1 MGKHVEKRTVPGVNI
16 PKKKRVAA
24 YARVSSGKDAMLH
37 SLSAQVSYYSDLIQR
52 HPGWEFAG
60 VFADEAKTGT
70 RDGRE
75 SFQKLLQ
82 ACREKQVN
90 MIITKSI
97 SRFARNTV
105 TLLATIR
112 ELKALGV
119 DVFFE
124 EQNIHTLSAAGEL
137 MLTILASYAQEE
149 SRSASENRKW
159 RIRKN
164 FEAGIPCDG
173 TVLGYRFKD
182 GRYVIEPTEAETVR
196 RIYSMY
202 LSGMGERSIAK
213 TLNTEGHPTRYGNS
227 WTKNSIASVLKN
239 YPYTGNLLLQKTFRE
254 DHLTKRDV
262 KNRGQMP
269 QYHATDA
276 HEAIISLED
285 YNDVQEEM
293 VRRAERYAPPAK
305 DYTKRYPYSGLITC
319 GCCGARY
326 SRKVTHGGP
335 VWICTTYNTQGK
347 AACPSKAI
355 PEETLNK
362 LTADIVIED
371 LAAIRAE
378 AGNRLVFLYKD
389 GTTQEARW
397 QDRSRADSWTPE
409 MKQRAR
415 EREKQRQEEIH
426 NGNG

>member
-1 MGKHVEKRTVPGVNI
+1 MAREITQVPFAPILKKR
-16 PKKKRVAA
+16 KRVAA

-37 SLSAQVSYYSDLIQR
+37 SLSAQISYYSAMIQK

-75 SFQKLLQ
+75 NFQKLLQ
-82 ACREKQVN
+82 ACREKQVD
-90 MIITKSI
+90 MVITKSI

-105 TLLATIR
+105 TLLATVR

-124 EQNIHTLSAAGEL
+124 EQNIHTISADGEL
-137 MLTILASYAQEE
+137 MITVLASYAQEE
-149 SRSASENRKW
+149 SLSASENRKW

-173 TVLGYRFKD
+173 TVLGYRYKD
-182 GRYVIEPTEAETVR
+182 GRYVIEPTEAGIVR
-196 RIYSMY
+196 RIYEMY

-213 TLNTEGHPTRYGNS
+213 KLNTEGRPTRYGNR
-227 WTKNSIASVLKN
+227 WRKNSIASVLKN
-239 YPYTGNLLLQKTFRE
+239 YTYTGNLLLQKTFRE
-254 DHLTKRDV
+254 NHLTKHDV

-269 QYHATDA
+269 QYHVAEA

-285 YNDVQEEM
+285 YKAAQEEM
-293 VRRAERYAPPAK
+293 NRRAERFAPPTK

-335 VWICTTYNTQGK
+335 VWICTTYNSQGK

-355 PEETLNK
+355 PERVLDSLTTDISLDD
-362 LTADIVIED
+362 LTA
-371 LAAIRAE
+371 LRAE
-378 AGNRLVFLYKD
+378 NGNRLVFCFKD
-389 GTTQEARW
+389 GSESVKRW
-397 QDRSRADSWTPE
+397 EDRSRAESWTPE
-409 MKQRAR
+409 MKEAAR
-415 EREKQRQEEIH
+415 QKSKMARSKAVP
-426 NGNG
+426 